1 MGAKLKGQHTMVDQ
15 DNSKAGERSHLGAG
29 SRITGELFFPGT
41 VELLGFVKGRVEAAE
56 IVIED
61 TGDVEGEIHA
71 ASITIKGQFDGQAI
85 GGEVALHTSARVTG
99 EITYE
104 SLSTKSGAQVEGTFR
119 LRPYSKD
126 AKPVDQAKGSSV
138 E

>member
-1 MGAKLKGQHTMVDQ
+1 M
-15 DNSKAGERSHLGAG
+15 
-29 SRITGELFFPGT
+29 
-41 VELLGFVKGRVEAAE
+41 EAAE

-61 TGDVEGEIHA
+61 TGEVEGEIHA
-71 ASITIKGQFDGQAI
+71 ASFTIKGQFDGQAI

-99 EITYE
+99 DITYE
-104 SLSTKSGAQVEGTFR
+104 SLSTESGAQVEGTFR
-119 LRPYSKD
+119 SRPYSKD

>member
-1 MGAKLKGQHTMVDQ
+1 
-15 DNSKAGERSHLGAG
+15 
-29 SRITGELFFPGT
+29 
-41 VELLGFVKGRVEAAE
+41 VEAAE

-61 TGDVEGEIHA
+61 SGDVEGEIHA

-104 SLSTKSGAQVEGTFR
+104 SLSAESGAQVEGTFR
-119 LRPYSKD
+119 SRPYSKD